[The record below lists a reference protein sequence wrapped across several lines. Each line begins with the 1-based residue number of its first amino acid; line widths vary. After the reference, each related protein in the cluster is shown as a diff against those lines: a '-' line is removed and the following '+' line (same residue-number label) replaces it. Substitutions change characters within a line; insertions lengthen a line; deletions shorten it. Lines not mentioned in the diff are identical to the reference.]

1 MRKTFSLSTIATM
14 LVLAG
19 CAGTGEHRT
28 GSPVAAQDAPAPA
41 STSTSTSTVA
51 SASVNLAAASGSLA
65 SGQLKLMPMADGV
78 HVTGTI
84 GGLKPNGTHGFHI
97 HEKGDCSAVDASS
110 AGGHFNPAAKPHGR
124 MTNPQHHAGDN
135 DNLVANAEGVAT
147 VNAHF
152 SGVVLG
158 GGGANDVVGK
168 AVVVHADPDD
178 YTSQPAGNA
187 GSRIACGVINAG

>member
-1 MRKTFSLSTIATM
+1 MR
-14 LVLAG
+14 
-19 CAGTGEHRT
+19 
-28 GSPVAAQDAPAPA
+28 
-41 STSTSTSTVA
+41 
-51 SASVNLAAASGSLA
+51 
-65 SGQLKLMPMADGV
+65 
-78 HVTGTI
+78 
-84 GGLKPNGTHGFHI
+84 
-97 HEKGDCSAVDASS
+97 
-110 AGGHFNPAAKPHGR
+110 
-124 MTNPQHHAGDN
+124 GDN

>member
-1 MRKTFSLSTIATM
+1 MR
-14 LVLAG
+14 LVPFVASFAGALALAG

-28 GSPVAAQDAPAPA
+28 GSPVAASAEA
-41 STSTSTSTVA
+41 SGSGSSSVA
-51 SASVNLAAASGSLA
+51 AATANLAAASGSLV
-65 SGQLKLMPMADGV
+65 SGQLKLVPMGDGV
-78 HVTGTI
+78 HVTGEI
-84 GGLKPNGTHGFHI
+84 GGLAPNSTHAFHI